1 MNVAQRLI
9 LIVGFFAI
17 LGMTLFPPWTYLYN
31 PPRLDRMERP
41 AGYHFIFSD
50 HTPRDQQ
57 RLIEIF
63 NLGPNNEYNWALQGL
78 RFFTIRID
86 TTRLTVQVTATLIL
100 ITILYLAFR
109 SRST

>member
-1 MNVAQRLI
+1 MNVAQRLT
-9 LIVGFFAI
+9 LIAGFFAI

-41 AGYHFIFSD
+41 AGYHFLFSD

-63 NLGPNNEYNWALQGL
+63 NLGSNNRALQGL

-86 TTRLTVQVTATLIL
+86 TTRLTVQIAATLIL

-109 SRST
+109 SHST